1 MDTSQLIQ
9 SFEAFNINA
18 FNHMAYVFETNL
30 WLILTVVG
38 ALTIVILSIRE
49 EVDDIV
55 DEEQNIL

>member
-9 SFEAFNINA
+9 SFEAFNTNA